1 MWFIKSLD
9 NVDGLFSPPIVL
21 TGVTTTCVLVAIG
34 LAIYLSNPRAK
45 TVEEL
50 RLQREIIVDSLEN
63 TTSKRLYAKSY
74 VDAEEFNKEKQHYE
88 SRKDSLWVGCFQ
100 DKRYEYISLNN
111 NKRFEIRKNDCN
123 YQVGDI
129 VKLVEYNSD
138 KQVETNSYIVV
149 KITYILK
156 DIQQYGL
163 DKDYCIFG
171 FIICEKMLNVGGMK
185 WKKRIN
191 TKKL

>member
-1 MWFIKSLD
+1 MINHVKKIQS
-9 NVDGLFSPPIVL
+9 
-21 TGVTTTCVLVAIG
+21 
-34 LAIYLSNPRAK
+34 
-45 TVEEL
+45 
-50 RLQREIIVDSLEN
+50 
-63 TTSKRLYAKSY
+63 
-74 VDAEEFNKEKQHYE
+74 
-88 SRKDSLWVGCFQ
+88 
-100 DKRYEYISLNN
+100 EYFWDILNN

-156 DIQQYGL
+156 DIPQYGL

-171 FIICEKMLNVGGMK
+171 FIICEKMLSVGGMK
-185 WKKRIN
+185 WRNIDG
-191 TKKL
+191 

>member
-1 MWFIKSLD
+1 MINHVKK
-9 NVDGLFSPPIVL
+9 I
-21 TGVTTTCVLVAIG
+21 
-34 LAIYLSNPRAK
+34 
-45 TVEEL
+45 
-50 RLQREIIVDSLEN
+50 Q
-63 TTSKRLYAKSY
+63 SKYFW
-74 VDAEEFNKEKQHYE
+74 D
-88 SRKDSLWVGCFQ
+88 
-100 DKRYEYISLNN
+100 ILNN

-156 DIQQYGL
+156 DIPQYGL

-171 FIICEKMLNVGGMK
+171 FITCEKMLNVGGMK
-185 WKKRIN
+185 WRNIDG
-191 TKKL
+191 